1 MIEGTVIRGALFL
14 TDGSN
19 RQMSVLF
26 KKESNVLEKRILFLP
41 KAASFMEML
50 S

>member
-19 RQMSVLF
+19 RQMPVGNKQGFAL
-26 KKESNVLEKRILFLP
+26 VTC
-41 KAASFMEML
+41 SF
-50 S
+50 